1 MNLGSCSR
9 CWERHH
15 VCTCSEEDME
25 QHKRSREATS
35 LTHERPVGATLNLPA
50 SYKDL
55 VNTYGVPEE
64 VIAGLNMGA
73 QETLIVKHQ
82 EEPPV
87 TKQFISAEPLV
98 KPVSGFIVLPM
109 VTSNSKGRLIEG
121 YELVRQVR
129 SGKHTFDT
137 APLKADVTCNLLGIS
152 NLGYHVREDN
162 LDADSVI
169 DKDINIETIYI
180 SVGGSK
186 LMFNVSSLPFAKG
199 VPSCEPAGDG
209 RRSNFAFE
217 SEQLVI
223 DTQTRDVLNERFN
236 YSHLID
242 TNNFRVILSV
252 RLNGFVDRE
261 KGDMRFDGGSVHIKT
276 IDAGMQL
283 GTEALTVAQDL
294 LEAAFGEMKVEGFDL
309 NAKFAGLK

>member
-15 VCTCSEEDME
+15 VCTCSEEDIK
-25 QHKRSREATS
+25 QHKSSREATT
-35 LTHERPVGATLNLPA
+35 LTHRHPAGATFNLPA

-55 VNTYGVPEE
+55 VNTYGVPAE
-64 VIAGLNMGA
+64 VIAGLDMSV

-87 TKQFISAEPLV
+87 TKQFITATPLK
-98 KPVSGFIVLPM
+98 KPESEIIVVP
-109 VTSNSKGRLIEG
+109 VITSNSKGQLAEG
-121 YELVRQVR
+121 YDLARQVR

-137 APLKADVTCNLLGIS
+137 APLKADVTCNLMGIS
-152 NLGYHVREDN
+152 NLAYHVREDN
-162 LDADSVI
+162 FDVGAVI

-186 LMFNVSSLPFAKG
+186 LMFDVSSLPFAKG
-199 VPSCEPAGDG
+199 IPSCDPTSVG

-276 IDAGMQL
+276 IDTGMQL
-283 GTEALTVAQDL
+283 GTEALTIAQDL
-294 LEAAFGEMKVEGFDL
+294 LEAAFGEMKIVGFDL
-309 NAKFAGLK
+309 NAKYVSA